1 MAGVSAL
8 HTLIFTQ
15 QFAAMIRSNLP
26 LVDVMANLAE
36 ETPQRR
42 LREAIEDVSED
53 VVRGVDLGTAL
64 AAHPHIFDDV
74 YVTVVR
80 AGLESGRLGGAL
92 LQIAQ
97 YQKVMHETGRKLKAA
112 LTYPLFVVFA
122 FFGIFNAMAFFIL
135 PRFEQIYRN
144 FHRTLPVPTQWLL
157 NIKGYWTE
165 YWYLIVGGAVALLV
179 SFATWVSTAD
189 GRAVWDEMKLK
200 LPIIG
205 PLWRMS
211 ALARFLRTLAVQVE
225 NDVPVLE
232 ALRLAADSAGNVYV
246 CELLYEIAD
255 DVERG
260 FGLADSFRS
269 HRIFHGIVLQMIAS
283 GEEAGILDELLTSS
297 ADYFDSLVQDR
308 LDRITSLINPILT
321 VVIGLAVAAMMIA
334 SFLPVF
340 ELGSMA
346 LQ

>member
-1 MAGVSAL
+1 MAGVSTL

-26 LVDVMANLAE
+26 LVDVMDNLAE
-36 ETPQRR
+36 ETPQWR
-42 LREAIEDVSED
+42 LRDAIETVNED
-53 VVRGVDLGTAL
+53 VRRGVDLSTAL

-74 YVTVVR
+74 YVNVVR

-92 LQIAQ
+92 MQIAH
-97 YQKVMHETGRKLKAA
+97 YQKVLHETERKLKLA
-112 LTYPLFVVFA
+112 LTYPLFIIFA
-122 FFGIFNAMAFFIL
+122 FFCVFNTLVLFIL
-135 PRFEQIYRN
+135 PRFVEIYNRS
-144 FHRTLPVPTQWLL
+144 HRTLPVPTQWLM
-157 NIKGYWTE
+157 NIREYWTE
-165 YWYLIVGGAVALLV
+165 YWHLIIGGMVALVV
-179 SFATWVSTAD
+179 SFAAWLSTAE
-189 GRAVWDEMKLK
+189 GRAVWDEVKLK
-200 LPIIG
+200 FPIVG

-246 CELLYEIAD
+246 CEILHDIAD

-260 FGLADSFRS
+260 LGLAESFAS

-283 GEEAGILDELLTSS
+283 GEEAGILDELLMSS
-297 ADYFDSLVQDR
+297 ADYFDSLVQDM

-321 VVIGLAVAAMMIA
+321 VIIGLAVAGMMSA

-346 LQ
+346 S